1 MGTDSEGE
9 KVKDA
14 LKIMTPL
21 LIDPMVQNDNRMR
34 LILLYILTKNGESKF
49 RLFGNFVIFFHT
61 LFESFFCRRHRGQ
74 SE

>member
-34 LILLYILTKNGESKF
+34 LILLYILTKNGES
-49 RLFGNFVIFFHT
+49 LF
-61 LFESFFCRRHRGQ
+61 
-74 SE
+74 